1 MKVDKQNKTNK
12 QQKAQLGHIADLN
25 NNGKDTILCKRLYT
39 LGNIWIC
46 FKKSDYIISILSDK
60 GQWQA
65 EKKGNSFFFCNI
77 KKLYWENDH
86 LNNRS

>member
-39 LGNIWIC
+39 LGNI
-46 FKKSDYIISILSDK
+46 
-60 GQWQA
+60 
-65 EKKGNSFFFCNI
+65 
-77 KKLYWENDH
+77 
-86 LNNRS
+86 